1 MPGSALDGVAPNAA
15 AVTAAAERTVAF
27 ALRESTDD
35 EDDGD
40 RRWDATNRAP
50 FR

>member
-1 MPGSALDGVAPNAA
+1 VPGSAVAGVVPNAA
-15 AVTAAAERTVAF
+15 AVTAAAERTVTF
-27 ALRESTDD
+27 ALRENTDD